1 MISIRLNGTEEQ
13 FPDGSTLAEV
23 VQLITSATQGI
34 AVAVDAQVIR
44 RTEWASTALRPGA
57 QVDVLT
63 AVQGG

>member
-1 MISIRLNGTEEQ
+1 MISIILNGSKER
-13 FPDGSTLAEV
+13 FPDGVTLAEV
-23 VQLITSATQGI
+23 VQHITAATQGI

>member
-13 FPDGSTLAEV
+13 FPDGATLAEV
-23 VQLITSATQGI
+23 VQHITSATQGI

-57 QVDVLT
+57 QVDVFT

>member
-23 VQLITSATQGI
+23 VQRITSATQGI

-44 RTEWASTALRPGA
+44 RNEWASTALRPGA